1 MLVAK
6 INPSGKLAKQDNPF
20 EVSTIEANNIVAL
33 ARPYVLGTNKD
44 VAFEVA
50 FGNIVESEDGAK
62 TFVSLFSTEAILT
75 QEELGLWNDDLMILT
90 KIANKIGTSVE
101 SSEVL

>member
-6 INPSGKLAKQDNPF
+6 INPIGKLAKQDNPF
-20 EVSTIEANNIVAL
+20 EVSSIEANSIVAL
-33 ARPYVLGTNKD
+33 ARPYVLGTTKE

-50 FGNIVESEDGAK
+50 FGNVVEAEDGTK
-62 TFVSLFSTEAILT
+62 SFVSVFSSEAVLT
-75 QEELGLWNDDLMILT
+75 QEELGEWSDDLSVLSAVAA
-90 KIANKIGTSVE
+90 KLGTSVD

>member
-6 INPSGKLAKQDNPF
+6 INPSGKLAKQENPF
-20 EVSTIEANNIVAL
+20 EVSTIEANSIVAL

-50 FGNIVESEDGAK
+50 FGNVLEAEDGTK
-62 TFVSLFSTEAILT
+62 SFVSLFSTEAVLN
-75 QEELGLWNDDLMILT
+75 QSELGEWADDLSILNALAT
-90 KIANKIGTSVE
+90 KIGTIVE

>member
-33 ARPYVLGTNKD
+33 ARPYILGTNKD
-44 VAFEVA
+44 VSFEVA
-50 FGNIVESEDGAK
+50 FGNVVESEDGVK
-62 TFVSLFSTEAILT
+62 SFVSLFSTEAVLT
-75 QEELGLWNDDLMILT
+75 QEELGLWNDDLMIVT
-90 KIANKIGTSVE
+90 KIATKLGTTIE

>member
-6 INPSGKLAKQDNPF
+6 INPVGKLAKQDNPF
-20 EVSTIEANNIVAL
+20 EVSSIEANNIVAL
-33 ARPYVLGTNKD
+33 ARPYILGTNKD

-50 FGNIVESEDGAK
+50 FGNIVEAEDGAK
-62 TFVSLFSTEAILT
+62 SFVSLFSSEALLT

-90 KIANKIGTSVE
+90 KIATKIGTAIE
-101 SSEVL
+101 SSEIL

>member
-33 ARPYVLGTNKD
+33 ARPYLLGTNKD
-44 VAFEVA
+44 VTFEVA
-50 FGNIVESEDGAK
+50 FGNVVEGEDGKKSFA
-62 TFVSLFSTEAILT
+62 SLFSTEAVLT
-75 QEELGLWNDDLMILT
+75 QDELGLWNDDLMIVT
-90 KIANKIGTSVE
+90 KIATKLGTTVE

>member
-20 EVSTIEANNIVAL
+20 EVSTIEANSIVAL
-33 ARPYVLGTNKD
+33 ARPYVLGTTKD

-50 FGNIVESEDGAK
+50 FGNVVEAEDGVK
-62 TFVSLFSTEAILT
+62 SFVSLFSSEAVLT
-75 QEELGLWNDDLMILT
+75 QEELGEWSNDSSILYAIAT
-90 KIANKIGTSVE
+90 KLGTAIE

>member
-6 INPSGKLAKQDNPF
+6 INPAGKLAKQDNPF

-44 VAFEVA
+44 VVFEVA
-50 FGNIVESEDGAK
+50 FGNVVENEEGTKS
-62 TFVSLFSTEAILT
+62 FVSLFSSEAVLT
-75 QEELGLWNDDLMILT
+75 QEELGEWSDDLSVLNAIAT
-90 KIANKIGTSVE
+90 KMGTSIE

>member
-6 INPSGKLAKQDNPF
+6 INPAASFANQENAF
-20 EVSTIEANNIVAL
+20 TITTLYANSIAVI
-33 ARPYVLGTNKD
+33 ARPYVLGTTKE

-50 FGNIVESEDGAK
+50 FGNVVVAEDGTK
-62 TFVSLFSTEAILT
+62 SFVNVFSSEAVLN
-75 QEELGLWNDDLMILT
+75 QEELGEWSDDLSVLNAVAA
-90 KIANKIGTSVE
+90 KLGTSVE

>member
-6 INPSGKLAKQDNPF
+6 INPAGKLAKQDNPF
-20 EVSTIEANNIVAL
+20 EVSSIEATNIVAL
-33 ARPYVLGTNKD
+33 ARPYVLGTTKD

-50 FGNIVESEDGAK
+50 FGNVVVAEDGTQSIA
-62 TFVSLFSTEAILT
+62 SLFSSEAVLT
-75 QEELGLWNDDLMILT
+75 QEELGEWSDDLSVLNAVAA
-90 KIANKIGTSVE
+90 KLGTTIE

>member
-6 INPSGKLAKQDNPF
+6 INPTGKLAKQDNPF
-20 EVSTIEANNIVAL
+20 EVSSIEASNIVAL
-33 ARPYVLGTNKD
+33 ARPYILGTTKE

-50 FGNIVESEDGAK
+50 FGNVVVAEDGTKSFA
-62 TFVSLFSTEAILT
+62 SLFSSEAVLT
-75 QEELGLWNDDLMILT
+75 QEELGEWSDDLSILNAIAT
-90 KIANKIGTSVE
+90 KLGTAVE

>member
-33 ARPYVLGTNKD
+33 ARPYILGTNKD

-50 FGNIVESEDGAK
+50 FGNVVENEEGTKVFA
-62 TFVSLFSTEAILT
+62 SLFSSETVLT
-75 QEELGLWNDDLMILT
+75 QEELGEWSDDLFVLNAIAT
-90 KIANKIGTSVE
+90 KMGTSIE

>member
-6 INPSGKLAKQDNPF
+6 INPIGKLAKQDNPF
-20 EVSTIEANNIVAL
+20 EVSSIEANSIVAL

-50 FGNIVESEDGAK
+50 FGNVVEAEGGTKS
-62 TFVSLFSTEAILT
+62 FVSLFSSEAVLS
-75 QEELGLWNDDLMILT
+75 QEELGEWSDDASVLNAIAT
-90 KIANKIGTSVE
+90 KLGTAVE